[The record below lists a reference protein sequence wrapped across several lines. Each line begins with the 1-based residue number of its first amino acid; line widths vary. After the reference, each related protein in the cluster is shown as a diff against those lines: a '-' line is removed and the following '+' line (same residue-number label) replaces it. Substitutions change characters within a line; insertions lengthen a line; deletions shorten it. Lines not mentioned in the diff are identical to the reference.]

1 MESKKLT
8 LTPIGKVCNGV
19 NNPRRRGWASVVS
32 DLVLE
37 ERYGDAL
44 DGIEDYSHVL
54 VIFWLDRAKV
64 PESLKEH
71 VQNRK
76 ELPVVGVFARRAPS
90 RPNPIAVTAVQVTS
104 RRKNVLT
111 VKGLD
116 AIDGTPIL
124 DIKPYTPAFD
134 RVNDARVPEW
144 SNLIYG
150 AEDYF

>member
-1 MESKKLT
+1 MGSKTLT
-8 LTPIGKVCNGV
+8 LTPIGKVRNDV
-19 NNPRRRGWASVVS
+19 TNPRQRGWSSVVS

-37 ERYGDAL
+37 ESYADAL

-54 VIFWLDRAKV
+54 VIFWLDRAKA
-64 PESLKEH
+64 PQSLKEH
-71 VQNRK
+71 VQQRR

-90 RPNPIAVTAVQVTS
+90 RPNPLAVTAVQVIG

-116 AIDGTPIL
+116 AIDGTPVL

-134 RVNDARVPEW
+134 RVNDARVPTW
-144 SNLIYG
+144 SDLIYG
-150 AEDYF
+150 AENYF